1 MKKNLRLLCLGL
13 AAATV
18 TCGFAQEDKTSLLK
32 NADMEQGLKGWVV
45 DGSQFLG
52 KNTKNLSVQTGFYGM
67 GQTVLEAWNGNGN
80 GLADSYI
87 MQRLSGLPSGTYVF
101 GAYIGASKQYHR
113 KDVCEIEKVGEQEKH
128 VLVKDAHQYEYW
140 SNRDSVQGVQLFAN
154 KEVVRVATNNPDYN
168 NMVCADGSLYTD
180 GHASKFNVAVTLTD
194 ADAKKGYLDA
204 GLRYTNT
211 NANYVVW
218 DNATLYYFGD
228 MSKEAALDAMAE
240 IDMTNAAALIDTLK
254 AYKMNVDSLA
264 NLTTVLDGV
273 AAKTTTAATLWD
285 DVNTLHYAAAKARR
299 SINDY
304 KNLENNIKSAN
315 ELLEVEEWTQPWAAD
330 IKALLEEIV
339 ATAEEA
345 YTTAE
350 MNREELTALRKE
362 LNWTAG
368 DLHVDSVFAAQT
380 RLAEYVYAKQEQLN
394 LAGGVSQSQLDVLN
408 TLLGTIAVA
417 LGAYETDYELP
428 MEERT
433 INPNDLLRYI
443 AAVEEAIAE
452 VEANPYDPTAVWSKT
467 LPQSVDAIA
476 GYKPLA
482 GTTAAD
488 DLYTYESPLLEFGAQ
503 TELVR
508 LTVTK
513 VASGSQIYFCI
524 QSLEFFDAE
533 GNEIELAASNFYSNA
548 DHNTVSGGTD
558 GQSYEGLV
566 DDNADTY
573 FHSDWS
579 GKITEPHYLEVTLP
593 NGGYSAVSFK
603 MVARAANQRH
613 QFPGEIV
620 VTTPVV
626 RKNYTRLEKL
636 VLEAEACEAYSA
648 ADPGFYTGDF
658 SYLLKAIAD
667 AKALLATEDAS
678 EDACEEM
685 RKTLQRQMQTFKDP
699 ATDKSIHLPNP
710 EKEYRIISGYPGFY
724 EKQFV
729 EKALTVHAADTALWW
744 ENVCADSLQQVFKFE
759 PILDAD
765 GEPSIEV
772 ETGDNADG
780 TTWEKVYYHYTI
792 KNVAYNLY
800 LDSAFVGEPLN
811 VHLAKE
817 ATDTITLLSLG
828 RGQWNIM
835 MKNGTLHCGDHNSGS
850 VGGPNG
856 AYGGTWGVS
865 SSIVPYGGGIDGCS
879 AWFIREFVKLPAT
892 VEVAAGQFKSQFFH
906 FQAANTMTLVADKDC
921 QFTDLA
927 LYDLYGNALEI
938 ADVTVVGNTATIT
951 TENNIAGCAFA
962 FTNNEGVASV
972 KFDAKES
979 QLGLLQDALDEA
991 VSVAPVEGTEVM
1003 QYADLSEYN
1012 GAIEKAEAMLANGGT
1027 DDEIKAMIAELEA
1040 AVANLTP
1047 NMPVAGKYYIIYN
1060 SVTAFEERNGGL
1072 KMTLFS
1078 EGVQNLRWGIQNELE
1093 WTRYWQFEQATAEE
1107 LKAAGMSEDAT
1118 AFYIKNV
1125 ATESYIGEVT
1135 VADGNSS
1142 SLTTKASALPVVL
1155 TSLGGNGGVEVALD
1169 ILGQSGKRIHANN
1182 HGGGAGKGSNIVYW
1196 SSGVGTA
1203 SSWTIVE
1210 TQYDVTDIDFTEV
1223 ETEKAVVKGIY
1234 DIFGRR
1240 VVAPIAPGLY
1250 IIDGKKR
1257 YIK

>member
-32 NADMEQGLKGWVV
+32 NADMEQGIKGWVV

-285 DVNTLHYAAAKARR
+285 DVHTLHYAAAKARR

-304 KNLENNIKSAN
+304 KNLENNIKSAK
-315 ELLEVEEWTQPWAAD
+315 ELLEVEEWTEDWAAD
-330 IKALLEEIV
+330 MKDALTEVV

-345 YTTAE
+345 YTAAE
-350 MNREELTALRKE
+350 MNREELTVLRKE

-368 DLHVDSVFAAQT
+368 DLHVDSVYAAQA
-380 RLAEYVYAKQEQLN
+380 RLAAYVYAKQEQVN
-394 LAGGVSQSQLDVLN
+394 QAGGVSESQLNVLN
-408 TLLGTIAVA
+408 TLQGTIADA
-417 LGAYETDYELP
+417 IGSYEADYELP

-452 VEANPYDPTAVWSKT
+452 VEANPYDPTAVWSMT

-482 GTTAAD
+482 GTTAPD
-488 DLYTYESPLLEFGAQ
+488 NLYTYESPLLEFGAQ

-513 VASGSQIYFCI
+513 VASEKQIYFCL

-558 GQSYEGLV
+558 GQSYAGLV
-566 DDNADTY
+566 DDDPATY

-603 MVARAANQRH
+603 MVARAAGQRH
-613 QFPGEIV
+613 QFPAEIV

-626 RKNYTRLEKL
+626 RKNYTRLEQL

-658 SYLLKAIAD
+658 SYLLNAIAE

-685 RKTLQRQMQTFKDP
+685 RKTLLRQMQIFKEP
-699 ATDKSIHLPNP
+699 ATDKSIHLPDP
-710 EKEYRIISGYPGFY
+710 TKKYRIVSGFPGFY

-729 EKALTVHAADTALWW
+729 EKALTVHAADTTLWW
-744 ENVCADSLQQVFKFE
+744 ENVSLDSVKQEFVFT
-759 PILDAD
+759 PILNED
-765 GEPSIEV
+765 GEPSFEL

-792 KNVAYNLY
+792 KNVATNLY
-800 LDSAFVGEPLN
+800 VDSAFTNNQVR
-811 VHLAKE
+811 LAE
-817 ATDTITLLSLG
+817 QATDTVSLLCLG
-828 RGQWNIM
+828 RGQWNVLL
-835 MKNGTLHCGDHNSGS
+835 KNGTFHCGDHNSGN
-850 VGGPNG
+850 VGGANG

-865 SSIVPYGGGIDGCS
+865 SAIVSWSGGLDGCS
-879 AWFIREFVKLPAT
+879 AWFIREYPELPLTAL
-892 VEVAAGQFKSQFFH
+892 VEGSDYKSEFIH
-906 FQAANTMTLVADKDC
+906 FQAANTVTLTADKAC
-921 QFTDLA
+921 AFADLA
-927 LYDLYGNALEI
+927 LYDLYGNALEV
-938 ADVTVVGNTATIT
+938 ADVSVVGNTATIT
-951 TENNIAGCAFA
+951 TENNIVGCAFA

-991 VSVAPVEGTEVM
+991 VAVAPIEGTEVM

-1012 GAIEKAEAMLANGGT
+1012 AAIAKAEAMLASGAS
-1027 DDEIKAMIAELEA
+1027 DEEIRAMIAELEA
-1040 AVANLTP
+1040 AVANLKP
-1047 NMPVAGKYYIIYN
+1047 NMPVAGKYYFIYS

-1125 ATESYIGEVT
+1125 ATESYIGDIS
-1135 VADGNSS
+1135 VADGNTS
-1142 SLTTKASALPVVL
+1142 SLKTKKADAMPIVL
-1155 TSLGGNGGVEVALD
+1155 TSFGGVGGVEVGLD
-1169 ILGQSGKRIHANN
+1169 GLGQSGKRIHANN

-1196 SSGVGTA
+1196 GYSAGGSA

-1240 VVAPIAPGLY
+1240 VVAPTAPGLY

>member
-18 TCGFAQEDKTSLLK
+18 TCGFAQVDKTSLLK

-52 KNTKNLSVQTGFYGM
+52 KNTKNLSTQTGFYGM

-80 GLADSYI
+80 GVADSYI
-87 MQRLSGLPSGTYVF
+87 MQRISGLPNGTYVF
-101 GAYIGASKQYHR
+101 GAYVGASKQYHR
-113 KDVCEIEKVGEQEKH
+113 KAVKVEVDGKETTK
-128 VLVKDAHQYEYW
+128 YEYW
-140 SNRDSVQGVQLFAN
+140 SNRDSVQGVELFAN
-154 KEVVRVATNNPDYN
+154 REVVRVATNNPDYN

-180 GHASKFNVAVTLTD
+180 GHASKFNVAVTLTEN
-194 ADAKKGYLDA
+194 DAKKGYLDA

-218 DNATLYYFGD
+218 DNATLYYFGN
-228 MSKEAALDAMAE
+228 MSKEDALDAMAE
-240 IDMTNAAALIDTLK
+240 IDMTNAAAIIDTLVSK
-254 AYKMNVDSLA
+254 GYKMNVDSLT
-264 NLTTVLDGV
+264 NLKTVLADV
-273 AAKTTTAATLWD
+273 EAKTSTAATLWD
-285 DVNTLHYAAAKARR
+285 DVKTLHRAAALARR
-299 SINDY
+299 SMSDY
-304 KNLENNIKSAN
+304 ENLKKNIESAKK
-315 ELLEVEEWTQPWAAD
+315 LLEVEEWSQDDWAPGMIPVVEEVVAAAEAAYEAAD
-330 IKALLEEIV
+330 
-339 ATAEEA
+339 
-345 YTTAE
+345 
-350 MNREELTALRKE
+350 MNRAELTALRKE

-368 DLHVDSVFAAQT
+368 DLHVDSVYAAWQYLSGYAFA
-380 RLAEYVYAKQEQLN
+380 LGEKLN
-394 LAGGVSQSQLDVLN
+394 VAGGVTQSQLDYLN
-408 TLLGTIAVA
+408 SIVGVIADTI
-417 LGAYETDYELP
+417 GAYEAELELP
-428 MEERT
+428 MEDRK
-433 INPNDLLRYI
+433 INPNGLLPYI
-443 AAVEEAIAE
+443 AVVENAIAD
-452 VEANPYDPTAVWSKT
+452 VEANPYDPTAVWSQT

-488 DLYTYESPLLEFGAQ
+488 NLYTYESPLIEFGAQ
-503 TELVR
+503 TELLR
-508 LTVTK
+508 MTVTK
-513 VASGSQIYFCI
+513 VSSNQIYFCL

-533 GNEIELAASNFYSNA
+533 GNEIPLTAKDFYSNA
-548 DHNTVSGGTD
+548 DHNSVAGFAD

-579 GKITEPHYLEVTLP
+579 GKVTEPHYLEVTLP
-593 NGGYSAVSFK
+593 NGGYTAVSFK
-603 MVARAANQRH
+603 MVARNANQRH

-620 VTTPVV
+620 LSTPPV
-626 RKNYTRLEKL
+626 RKNYTRLEQL

-648 ADPGFYTGDF
+648 ADPGFYAADF
-658 SYLLKAIAD
+658 SYLLDAIAD
-667 AKALLATEDAS
+667 AKALLDTEDAS
-678 EDACEEM
+678 EEACDEM
-685 RKTLQRQMQTFKDP
+685 RKALQRQMQIFKDP
-699 ATDKSIHLPNP
+699 ATDKSIHLPDP
-710 EKEYRIISGYPGFY
+710 EKEYRLISGYPGFY
-724 EKQFV
+724 NKQFV

-906 FQAANTMTLVADKDC
+906 FQAANTMTLTADKAC
-921 QFTDLA
+921 EFTGLA
-927 LYDLYGNALEI
+927 LYDLYGNAIEV

-951 TENNIAGCAFA
+951 TENNIPGCAFA
-962 FTNNEGVASV
+962 FTNSEGVTSV

-991 VSVAPVEGTEVM
+991 VAVAPVEGTEVM
-1003 QYADLSEYN
+1003 QYADLSVYN
-1012 GAIEKAEAMLANGGT
+1012 AAIEKAEAMLANGGT
-1027 DDEIKAMIAELEA
+1027 DAEIVAMIAELEA
-1040 AVANLTP
+1040 AVEGLTP
-1047 NMPVAGKYYIIYN
+1047 NMPVAGKYYFIYN

-1072 KMTLFS
+1072 KMSLFS
-1078 EGVQNLRWGIQNELE
+1078 RGSQEIRWGIENELE

-1118 AFYIKNV
+1118 AYYIKNV
-1125 ATESYIGEVT
+1125 AAEGYIGDVT
-1135 VADGNSS
+1135 NDNGVSY
-1142 SLTTKASALPVVL
+1142 ALKPSKTEAMPIVL

-1169 ILGQSGKRIHANN
+1169 GLGQSGKRLHANA
-1182 HGGGAGKGSNIVYW
+1182 HGSGAGKGANIVYW

-1210 TQYDVTDIDFTEV
+1210 TQYDVTDIDFAEV
-1223 ETEKAVVKGIY
+1223 ETEAPVVKGTF
-1234 DIFGRR
+1234 DLFGRR
-1240 VVAPIAPGLY
+1240 IAAPTAPGLY

>member
-52 KNTKNLSVQTGFYGM
+52 KNTKNLSTQTGFYGM

-80 GLADSYI
+80 GVADSYI
-87 MQRLSGLPSGTYVF
+87 MQRISGLPNGTYVF
-101 GAYIGASKQYHR
+101 GAYVGASKQYHR
-113 KDVCEIEKVGEQEKH
+113 KAVKVEVDGKETTK
-128 VLVKDAHQYEYW
+128 YEYW
-140 SNRDSVQGVQLFAN
+140 SNRDSVQGVELFAN
-154 KEVVRVATNNPDYN
+154 REVVRVATNNPDYN

-180 GHASKFNVAVTLTD
+180 GHASKFNVAVTLTEN
-194 ADAKKGYLDA
+194 DAKKGYLDA
-204 GLRYTNT
+204 GLRYSGT

-218 DNATLYYFGD
+218 DNATLYYFGN

-240 IDMTNAAALIDTLK
+240 IDMTNAAAIIDTLVSK
-254 AYKMNVDSLA
+254 GYKMNVDSLA
-264 NLTTVLDGV
+264 NLKTVLADV
-273 AAKTTTAATLWD
+273 EAKTSTAATLWD
-285 DVNTLHYAAAKARR
+285 DVKTLHRAAALARR
-299 SINDY
+299 SVSDY
-304 KNLENNIKSAN
+304 ETLEKNIESAKK
-315 ELLEVEEWTQPWAAD
+315 LLEVEEWSQDWAGD
-330 IKALLEEIV
+330 VVGLLEEAI
-339 ATAEEA
+339 AAAEKA
-345 YTTAE
+345 YADAA
-350 MNREELTALRKE
+350 MNRAELTALRKE

-368 DLHVDSVFAAQT
+368 DLHVDSVYAAWQH
-380 RLAEYVYAKQEQLN
+380 LEEYAGDLREKLN
-394 LAGGVSQSQLDVLN
+394 VAGGVTQSQLDYLN
-408 TLLGTIAVA
+408 SIVGVIADTIA
-417 LGAYETDYELP
+417 AYEMEVELD
-428 MEERT
+428 MVDRKV
-433 INPNDLLRYI
+433 NPNGLLPYI
-443 AAVEEAIAE
+443 GIVEAAIAD
-452 VEANPYDPTAVWSKT
+452 VEANPYDPTAVWSQT

-488 DLYTYESPLLEFGAQ
+488 NLYTYESPLIEFGAQ
-503 TELVR
+503 TELLR
-508 LTVTK
+508 MTVTK
-513 VASGSQIYFCI
+513 VSSNQIYFCL

-533 GNEIELAASNFYSNA
+533 GNEIPLTAKDFYSNA
-548 DHNTVSGGTD
+548 DHNSVAGFND

-593 NGGYSAVSFK
+593 NGGYTAVSFK
-603 MVARAANQRH
+603 MVARNANQRH

-620 VTTPVV
+620 LSTPPV
-626 RKNYTRLEKL
+626 RKNYTRLEQL

-648 ADPGFYTGDF
+648 ADPGFYAADF
-658 SYLLKAIAD
+658 SYLLNAIAD
-667 AKALLATEDAS
+667 AKALLDTEDAS
-678 EDACEEM
+678 EEACDEM
-685 RKTLQRQMQTFKDP
+685 SKTLQRQMQTFKDP
-699 ATDKSIHLPNP
+699 ATDKSIHLPDP
-710 EKEYRIISGYPGFY
+710 EKEYRLISGYPGFY
-724 EKQFV
+724 DKQFV

-906 FQAANTMTLVADKDC
+906 FQAANTMTLTADKAC
-921 QFTDLA
+921 EFTGLA
-927 LYDLYGNALEI
+927 LYDLYGNAIEV

-951 TENNIAGCAFA
+951 TENNIPGCAFA
-962 FTNNEGVASV
+962 FTNSEGVTSV

-991 VSVAPVEGTEVM
+991 VAVAPVEGTEVM
-1003 QYADLSEYN
+1003 QYADLSVYN
-1012 GAIEKAEAMLANGGT
+1012 AAIEKAEAMLANGGT
-1027 DDEIKAMIAELEA
+1027 DAEIVAMIAELEA
-1040 AVANLTP
+1040 AVEGLTP
-1047 NMPVAGKYYIIYN
+1047 NMPVAGKYYFIYN

-1072 KMTLFS
+1072 KMSLFS
-1078 EGVQNLRWGIQNELE
+1078 RGSQEIRWGIENELE

-1118 AFYIKNV
+1118 AYYIKNV
-1125 ATESYIGEVT
+1125 AAEGYIGDVT
-1135 VADGNSS
+1135 NDNGVSY
-1142 SLTTKASALPVVL
+1142 ALKPSKTEAMPIVL

-1169 ILGQSGKRIHANN
+1169 GLGQSGKRLHANA
-1182 HGGGAGKGSNIVYW
+1182 HGSGSGKGANIVYW

-1210 TQYDVTDIDFTEV
+1210 TQYDVTDIDFAEV
-1223 ETEKAVVKGIY
+1223 ETEAPVVKGTF
-1234 DIFGRR
+1234 DLFGRR
-1240 VVAPIAPGLY
+1240 IVAPTAPGLY

>member
-13 AAATV
+13 AAATF
-18 TCGFAQEDKTSLLK
+18 TCSFAQEDKTSLLK

-52 KNTKNLSVQTGFYGM
+52 KNSKNLSTQTGFYGM

-87 MQRLSGLPSGTYVF
+87 MQRLSNLPSGTYVF

-113 KDVCEIEKVGEQEKH
+113 KQVKVMVDGKETTK
-128 VLVKDAHQYEYW
+128 YEYW
-140 SNRDSVQGVQLFAN
+140 SNRDSVQGVELFAN
-154 KEVVRVATNNPDYN
+154 KEIIPVATNNPDYN
-168 NMVCADGSLYTD
+168 NMVCNKNGLYTD

-194 ADAKKGYLDA
+194 DDAKKGYLDA

-240 IDMTNAAALIDTLK
+240 IDMTNAAAIVDTLK
-254 AYKMNVDSLA
+254 GYKMNADTLA
-264 NLTTVLDGV
+264 NLTKVLADV
-273 AAKTTTAATLWD
+273 EANTSTAATLWD
-285 DVNTLHYAAAKARR
+285 DVKTLHRAAALARR
-299 SINDY
+299 SISDY
-304 KNLENNIKSAN
+304 ETLQKNIESAKK
-315 ELLEVEEWTQPWAAD
+315 LLEVEEWSQDWAAGVVP
-330 IKALLEEIV
+330 LVEEVV
-339 ATAEEA
+339 AAAEEA
-345 YTTAE
+345 YATAD
-350 MNREELTALRKE
+350 MNRAELTALRKE

-368 DLHVDSVFAAQT
+368 DLHVDSVYAAWQY
-380 RLAEYVYAKQEQLN
+380 LSAYAFEANEKLN
-394 LAGGVSQSQLDVLN
+394 VAGGVSQSQLDILANVEAV
-408 TLLGTIAVA
+408 IADTVA
-417 LGAYETDYELP
+417 AYEAEVELP

-433 INPNDLLRYI
+433 INPNGLLPYI
-443 AAVEEAIAE
+443 AVVESTIAE
-452 VEANPYDPTAVWSKT
+452 IEANPYDPTAVWSMT

-476 GYKPLA
+476 GYRPLA

-488 DLYTYESPLLEFGAQ
+488 NLYTYESPLIEFGAQ
-503 TELVR
+503 TELLR
-508 LTVTK
+508 MTVTK
-513 VASGSQIYFCI
+513 VSSNQIYFCL

-533 GNEIELAASNFYSNA
+533 GNEIPLTAADFNSNA
-548 DHNTVSGGTD
+548 DHNSVAGFND

-566 DDNADTY
+566 DDNPDTY

-579 GKITEPHYLEVTLP
+579 GKITDPHYLEVTLP
-593 NGGYSAVSFK
+593 NGGYTAVSFK
-603 MVARAANQRH
+603 MVARNANQRH

-620 VTTPVV
+620 LSTPVL
-626 RKNYTRLEKL
+626 RKNYTRLEQL
-636 VLEAEACEAYSA
+636 VLEAKNLEAYSA

-658 SYLLKAIAD
+658 SYLLDAIAE
-667 AKALLATEDAS
+667 AEALLDSEDAS
-678 EDACEEM
+678 ETACDDM
-685 RKTLQRQMQTFKDP
+685 RKALQRQMQIFKDP
-699 ATDKSIHLPNP
+699 ATDKSIHLPDP
-710 EKEYRIISGYPGFY
+710 EKEYRIVSGYPGFY

-729 EKALTVHAADTALWW
+729 EKALTVHAADSALWW

-759 PILDAD
+759 PILNED
-765 GEPSIEV
+765 GELSFEL

-792 KNVAYNLY
+792 KNVAYDLY
-800 LDSAFVGEPLN
+800 LDSAFVGNPQN

-817 ATDTITLLSLG
+817 ATDTVTLLCLG

-865 SSIVPYGGGIDGCS
+865 SSIVPYGGGLDGCS

-921 QFTDLA
+921 QFTDLV
-927 LYDLYGNALEI
+927 LYDLYGNALEV
-938 ADVTVVGNTATIT
+938 ADVTVVGNVATIT
-951 TENNIAGCAFA
+951 TENNIVGCAFA

-972 KFDAKES
+972 VFDAKES
-979 QLGLLQDALDEA
+979 LLGLLQEAYDETEA
-991 VSVAPVEGTEVM
+991 VAPVEGTEVM

-1012 GAIEKAEAMLANGGT
+1012 AALAKAENMLASGAS
-1027 DDEIKAMIAELEA
+1027 DEEIRAMMAELEA
-1040 AVANLTP
+1040 AVANLKP
-1047 NMPVAGKYYIIYN
+1047 NMPEAGKYYFIFN

-1072 KMTLFS
+1072 KMALYS
-1078 EGVQNLRWGIQNELE
+1078 EGAQNIRWGIENELE
-1093 WTRYWQFEQATAEE
+1093 WVRYWQFEQATAEE
-1107 LKAAGMSEDAT
+1107 LKAAGMSEDAV

-1125 ATESYIGEVT
+1125 ATESYIGEVS

-1142 SLTTKASALPVVL
+1142 SLKPNKADAMPIVL

-1182 HGGGAGKGSNIVYW
+1182 HGGGSGKGSNIVYW

-1210 TQYDVTDIDFTEV
+1210 TQFDLTDIDFAEV
-1223 ETEKAVVKGIY
+1223 ETEKAVVKGTF
-1234 DIFGRR
+1234 DLFGRR
-1240 VVAPIAPGLY
+1240 VVAPTAPGLY